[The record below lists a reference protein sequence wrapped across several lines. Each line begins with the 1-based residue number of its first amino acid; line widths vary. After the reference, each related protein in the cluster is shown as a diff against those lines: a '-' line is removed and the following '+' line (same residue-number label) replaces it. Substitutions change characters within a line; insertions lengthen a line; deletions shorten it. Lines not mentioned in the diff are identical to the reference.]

1 LKENKN
7 ATNITSPTKS
17 MNHKSSVNNLHLN
30 NNNQTKNDAL
40 SPNRVKLNYDAE
52 KVFDREIH
60 SKHELQEAVMQNT
73 VEQSD
78 YQNFKLNFEILMKS
92 FEKLKGYKT
101 QSREQLFDFW
111 RKQKNSVFK

>member
-1 LKENKN
+1 
-7 ATNITSPTKS
+7 
-17 MNHKSSVNNLHLN
+17 
-30 NNNQTKNDAL
+30 
-40 SPNRVKLNYDAE
+40 
-52 KVFDREIH
+52 
-60 SKHELQEAVMQNT
+60 MQNT
-73 VEQSD
+73 VEQSE